1 VKSSDAQ
8 ITQRLE
14 LELLQIL
21 TEEGFDVLTPNK
33 VKQQLMAAQSSGQM
47 AENTHL
53 WADHLLLGEATTTG
67 DRILVALRIINVSSG
82 QTVAQIQSF
91 AGNATQKS
99 SLTAN
104 TMRGAVER
112 LTDGLHF
119 EIGQLPGATR
129 YQRVAVMPL
138 QENGAAAQNLTLGTY
153 LQQEISGSLV
163 ERGYLSVERTRLNEA
178 IAQMG
183 LAQALNADHAPAT
196 GKMLGAQIIVT
207 GSVSDT
213 GDRFIIIGRALDART
228 GALLGSAKVDAKRE
242 NIVTLASGA
251 IETRNAGGAA
261 FRSAILP
268 GWGQFYYQKPI
279 RGMLWTVGTYSS
291 ALVALAA
298 AGAGYQQHQVYLN
311 FVPDDSTGAET
322 QQTEI
327 TQQREQANNLYSTAA
342 IAAGITAV
350 IWTANILDAALLDAS
365 IE

>member
-1 VKSSDAQ
+1 MGPKRYKITTIVMLSAFLFLQTSVAIAENEPSADLHLGIKALIKKCEDIGRLGLQEVKSSDAQ
-8 ITQRLE
+8 TTQRLE

-33 VKQQLMAAQSSGQM
+33 VKQQLVAAQSNGQM
-47 AENTHL
+47 LESKHL
-53 WADHLLLGEATTTG
+53 WAVHLLLGEATTTG

-91 AGNATQKS
+91 AGNAIQKS
-99 SLTAN
+99 SLAAN

-183 LAQALNADHAPAT
+183 LAQALDADHAPAT
-196 GKMLGAQIIVT
+196 GKMQVVVNKHPTIPSLRQTLQRLRNGSNGFHKQRVFPRQPLDKHKLLPTFRQTVT
-207 GSVSDT
+207 
-213 GDRFIIIGRALDART
+213 
-228 GALLGSAKVDAKRE
+228 K
-242 NIVTLASGA
+242 LA
-251 IETRNAGGAA
+251 
-261 FRSAILP
+261 
-268 GWGQFYYQKPI
+268 
-279 RGMLWTVGTYSS
+279 
-291 ALVALAA
+291 
-298 AGAGYQQHQVYLN
+298 
-311 FVPDDSTGAET
+311 PD
-322 QQTEI
+322 
-327 TQQREQANNLYSTAA
+327 
-342 IAAGITAV
+342 
-350 IWTANILDAALLDAS
+350 
-365 IE
+365 